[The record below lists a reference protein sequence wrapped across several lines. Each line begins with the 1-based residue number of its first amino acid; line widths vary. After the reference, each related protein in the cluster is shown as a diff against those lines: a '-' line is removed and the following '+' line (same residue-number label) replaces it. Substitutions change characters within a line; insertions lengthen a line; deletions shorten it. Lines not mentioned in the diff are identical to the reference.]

1 MYGFSR
7 GRIKDPVI
15 ARHRNFKEFSV
26 DLCSADSVSRA
37 FKKVKKAVMGIQL
50 RRKRIN
56 NLLGCIEETE
66 GMIKCLENELEDLLE
81 KKEDPEF
88 VMAKLAKYRQEREL
102 IESEL
107 AMLKAK

>member
-1 MYGFSR
+1 M
-7 GRIKDPVI
+7 
-15 ARHRNFKEFSV
+15 
-26 DLCSADSVSRA
+26 ADINAAKTA

-88 VMAKLAKYRQEREL
+88 VLAKLAKYRQEREL